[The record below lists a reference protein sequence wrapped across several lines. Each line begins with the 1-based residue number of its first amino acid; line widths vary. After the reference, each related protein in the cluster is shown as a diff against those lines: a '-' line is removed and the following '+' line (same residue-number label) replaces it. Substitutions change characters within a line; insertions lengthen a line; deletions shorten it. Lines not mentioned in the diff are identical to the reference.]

1 MRRYR
6 IRSGSIA
13 EIALYSL
20 FFVLWWAV
28 LAGAVLMVY

>member
-1 MRRYR
+1 MKRYR

-20 FFVLWWAV
+20 ISCIWWGIMV
-28 LAGAVLMVY
+28 GAVLLVY